1 MDSRN
6 FVRTAEALIEDIER
20 FAKTEMSVEQEHVQ
34 GDAIQKDLNAA
45 FTSLYNPTLF
55 TAEKLV
61 DVAVDAGFSVN
72 PQVIHRVKQ
81 AQGVWPHL

>member
-6 FVRTAEALIEDIER
+6 FIRTAEALIDDINR
-20 FAKTEMSVEQEHVQ
+20 FSKTEMPVEQEHVQ
-34 GDAIQKDLNAA
+34 GEAIQKNLNAA

-61 DVAVDAGFSVN
+61 DTALDAGFSVN
-72 PQVIHRVKQ
+72 PQVTHRVKQ